1 MCGIAGWWSFS
12 QPLTHEL
19 NIHGLTSALSHRGPD
34 GKSVVNLESD
44 TLQLGHTR
52 LSILDLSSD
61 GNQPMPYADGK
72 FYITFNGEIYNFIE
86 LRQELESFGHNFRT
100 DTDTEVILAAYA
112 EWGEDCQFK
121 FNGMWAFA
129 IWDAIQQK
137 LFLSRDRFGVKPL
150 FYSFDG
156 QNFIFASE
164 LKAFMALPPRYK
176 PEFDYRMVSLFTSL
190 ENTSSTL
197 LKNVKN
203 LNAGHSITLFR
214 NHSPDIKQWWYTSD
228 HLVPVPSRYSEQ
240 VEQYREIFWDACKIR
255 MRSDV
260 PVGTALSGGM
270 DSSSVICAMAQIQ
283 NRNNSGV
290 AQRQASDWRKAFVL
304 DYLGTAHSER
314 HYAQEVIDYVEA
326 APNFKEITLE
336 EIDPQDVVKSIFA
349 LEAIQEPGL
358 GPWLIYRQM
367 RSQGIVVSLDGHGGD
382 EQLAG
387 YHSYCKPAFRDA
399 LWRWRGVGSFA
410 DIQQVYQELFGARE
424 LPEGLASTIPPS
436 RLGFLLSTLR
446 PELTQVFTRSLKS
459 NQGEYDLLRRIK
471 HHIRGSSLPI
481 HGRSGSINYLT
492 QSPVKDSDCLNQ
504 ALYSDFHYGTLPTIL
519 RNFDRL
525 SMAHGVEIRAPFLD
539 YRLVNYAFS
548 LPSSTKMGNGFTK
561 RILRDAM
568 NGFMPES
575 IRIRKSKIGF
585 ASPMQAWIEK
595 PLKSLILD
603 VVHSQSFIESP
614 IWDGVQI
621 RDQITLAYET
631 GLTTEVRQFW
641 CFVQAYILMQSFNSF
656 AVTSNLRK
664 Q

>member
-1 MCGIAGWWSFS
+1 MCGIAGLWSFS
-12 QPLTHEL
+12 QPLTQEL

-34 GKSVVNLESD
+34 GKSVVNLESN

-150 FYSFDG
+150 FYIFDG

-164 LKAFMALPPRYK
+164 LKAFMALPTRYK
-176 PEFDYRMVSLFTSL
+176 PEFDYDMVALFTNL

-214 NHSPDIKQWWYTSD
+214 DQSPQIKQWWYTSD

-290 AQRQASDWRKAFVL
+290 AQRQASDWGKAFVL
-304 DYLGTAHSER
+304 DYVGTAHSER
-314 HYAQEVIDYVEA
+314 NYAQEVIDYVEA
-326 APNFKEITLE
+326 EPNFKEITLE
-336 EIDPQDVVKSIFA
+336 EINPQDVVKSIFA

-387 YHSYCKPAFRDA
+387 YHFYCQPAFRNA
-399 LWRWRGVGSFA
+399 LWRWHGVGSFA
-410 DIQQVYQELFGARE
+410 DIQSVYKGLFGAKE
-424 LPEGLASTIPPS
+424 LPEGLVSTLPPS
-436 RLGFLLSTLR
+436 RLQLLLSNLR
-446 PELTQVFTRSLKS
+446 LDITKYFGSFLKS
-459 NQGEYDLLRRIK
+459 NQGVYDLLRRIK
-471 HHIRGSSLPI
+471 HHIKGSSLPI

-492 QSPVKDSDCLNQ
+492 QSPVKGFDCLNQ
-504 ALYSDFHYGTLPTIL
+504 ALYEDFHYGTLPTIL

-539 YRLVNYAFS
+539 YRLVTYAFS
-548 LPSSTKMGNGFTK
+548 LPSSTKMGNSFTK

-585 ASPMQAWIEK
+585 SSPMQAWIEK
-595 PLKSLILD
+595 PLKTLILD
-603 VVHSQSFIESP
+603 SVHSQAFIESP

-621 RDQITLAYET
+621 RDKITLAYET
-631 GLTTEVRQFW
+631 GSTTKVRQFW
-641 CFVQAYILMQSFNSF
+641 SFVQAHILIHSFNSF
-656 AVTSNLRK
+656 SEFKPNV
-664 Q
+664 